1 MVQLWKHGK
10 SSTRKI
16 SITLETVI
24 KQPAEPTTVKNMA
37 PIILANAA
45 PPKSAKGHFG
55 SDKYV
60 TKNLK
65 LVFQIKGS
73 T

>member
-1 MVQLWKHGK
+1 
-10 SSTRKI
+10 
-16 SITLETVI
+16 
-24 KQPAEPTTVKNMA
+24 MA